1 MLSLLVVITFACA
14 AVVQPFEITA
24 NSASDIVNKYFIY
37 VIVGGGTAG
46 VSNICHYVTS

>member
-1 MLSLLVVITFACA
+1 MLSILVAINLACA

-24 NSASDIVNKYFIY
+24 NSASDIVNKTFTY

-46 VSNICHYVTS
+46 E